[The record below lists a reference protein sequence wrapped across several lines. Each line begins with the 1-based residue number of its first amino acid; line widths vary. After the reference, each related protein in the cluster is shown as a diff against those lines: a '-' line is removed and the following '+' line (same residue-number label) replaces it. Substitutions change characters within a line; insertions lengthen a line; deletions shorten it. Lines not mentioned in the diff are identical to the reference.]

1 MTTNELRT
9 KFLEFMKTKDHAIVP
24 SAPVFLE
31 DDKSTLFTTAGM
43 QPMVPY
49 LLGKEH
55 PEGKRIADSQKCIR
69 TDDIEEVG
77 DNTHL
82 TMFEMLGNWSL
93 GDYFKEE
100 SITWSWEFL
109 TDEKWL
115 GLDPQKIYVTVYE
128 GDSQVPRDD
137 EAVAIWSRLF
147 KEVGFEPEGRI
158 QARGAEDNWWAL
170 GPIGPCGPDTEIF
183 YYVGDEADP
192 KFEDTDKFVE
202 VWNNVFMVYDRDPD
216 GTLSELPNKNV
227 DTGMGL
233 ERIAAMMQGAD
244 SVFDTD
250 LMKQIQ
256 TAIIEYAGQTH
267 EQVYKEIDND
277 LGRAARI
284 ITDHMRSAVFM
295 AADGVEPSNNDRGY
309 VMRRLI
315 RRAVRQALVLGI
327 RQDLSENIAPVIID
341 LYKDAYP
348 ELAENKNKVLDVLDK
363 EEKAFRQTLDKGL
376 REFVRLANYLV
387 EPTVSKKGN
396 RITGLDI
403 FKLFDTYGFPPEMS
417 IEDAK
422 RLNVKVD
429 PNWEEE
435 FQRLM
440 NEQKERSRTAQ
451 AGQFKGGLTDHEPR
465 TLAHHTATHIMHQA
479 LHQVLGDHI
488 VQRGANVSSERLRFD
503 FTHPAKLTDEEK
515 SEIERIVNEQIQKDL
530 KVSWKEYSTD
540 EAFKMGAKGA
550 FGDKYGDVVKV
561 YIMQAE
567 GEEPFSIEICGG
579 PHVERTKGMGR
590 FKIAKE
596 ESSSAGVRRIK
607 AKLIED

>member
-1 MTTNELRT
+1 MTTNELRS
-9 KFLEFMKTKDHAIVP
+9 KFLEFMKTKDHAVVP

-55 PEGKRIADSQKCIR
+55 PQGKRIADAQKCIR

-93 GDYFKEE
+93 GDYFKDE
-100 SITWSWEFL
+100 SIVWSWEFL
-109 TDEKWL
+109 TDKKWL

-137 EAVAIWSRLF
+137 EAVAIWEKLY
-147 KEVGFEPEGRI
+147 KETGIDPEGRI

-183 YYVGDEADP
+183 YYVGDEDDP
-192 KFEDTDKFVE
+192 KFEDTDDFVE
-202 VWNNVFMVYDRDPD
+202 VWNNVFMVYDRDPE

-233 ERIAAMMQGAD
+233 ERIAAMMQGVD

-256 TAIIEYAGQTH
+256 SAINKYAGQTH
-267 EQVYKEIDND
+267 EQVYKEVDSD
-277 LGRAARI
+277 LGRAVRI

-327 RQDLSENIAPVIID
+327 RQGLSENIAPVIID

-348 ELAENKNKVLDVLDK
+348 ELEQNQDKVLDVLDK
-363 EEKAFRQTLDKGL
+363 EEKAFRHTLDKGV
-376 REFVRLANYLV
+376 REFAKIVTG
-387 EPTVSKKGN
+387 ET
-396 RITGLDI
+396 ITGEQV
-403 FKLFDTYGFPPEMS
+403 FKLFDTYGFPPELS

-422 RLNVKVD
+422 RLNRE
-429 PNWEEE
+429 PESNWDEE

-515 SEIERIVNEQIQKDL
+515 QEIERIVNEQIEKDL

-590 FKIAKE
+590 FKIQKE

>member
-1 MTTNELRT
+1 MTTNELRS
-9 KFLEFMKTKDHAIVP
+9 KFLEFMKTKDHAVVP

-55 PEGKRIADSQKCIR
+55 PKGKRIADTQKCIR

-100 SITWSWEFL
+100 SIAWSWEFL
-109 TDEKWL
+109 TDKKWL

-147 KEVGFEPEGRI
+147 KEAGLEPEGRI

-183 YYVGDEADP
+183 YYVGDEDDP
-192 KFEDTDKFVE
+192 RFEDTDEFVE
-202 VWNNVFMVYDRDPD
+202 VWNNVFMVYDRDT
-216 GTLSELPNKNV
+216 GGNLSELPNKNV

-233 ERIAAMMQGAD
+233 ERIAAMMQGVD

-256 TAIIEYAGQTH
+256 AAIIAYAGQTH
-267 EQVYKEIDND
+267 ERVYKEVDSD
-277 LGRAARI
+277 LGRAVRI
-284 ITDHMRSAVFM
+284 ITDHLRSAVFM

-327 RQDLSENIAPVIID
+327 RQDLSENVAPVIID

-348 ELAENKNKVLDVLDK
+348 ELEQNRNKVLDVLDR
-363 EEKAFRQTLDKGL
+363 EERAFRQTLDKGV
-376 REFVRLANYLV
+376 REF
-387 EPTVSKKGN
+387 SKIVGDSAL
-396 RITGLDI
+396 TGDKV
-403 FKLFDTYGFPPEMS
+403 FRLFDTYGFPPELS
-417 IEDAK
+417 VEDAM
-422 RLNVKVD
+422 RLNLEVD
-429 PNWEEE
+429 PNWDEE

-479 LHQVLGDHI
+479 LHKVLGGHI

-515 SEIERIVNEQIQKDL
+515 QEIERIVNEQIEKDL
-530 KVSWKEYSTD
+530 KVTWKEYSPD
-540 EAFKMGAKGA
+540 EAFKIGAKGA

-561 YIMQAE
+561 YVMQAE

-579 PHVERTKGMGR
+579 PHAERTKGIGR

>member
-1 MTTNELRT
+1 MTTNELRS
-9 KFLEFMKTKDHAIVP
+9 KFLEFMKTKDHAVVP

-49 LLGKEH
+49 LLGREH
-55 PEGKRIADSQKCIR
+55 PQGKRIADAQKCIR

-100 SITWSWEFL
+100 SIPWSWEFL
-109 TDEKWL
+109 TDTKWL

-147 KEVGFEPEGRI
+147 KEAGLEPEGRI

-192 KFEDTDKFVE
+192 KFEDTDEFVE
-202 VWNNVFMVYDRDPD
+202 VWNNVFMVYDRDAD
-216 GTLSELPNKNV
+216 GNLSELPNKNV

-256 TAIIEYAGQTH
+256 TAIIKYAGQTH
-267 EQVYKEIDND
+267 EQVYKEVDSD
-277 LGRAARI
+277 LGRAVRI

-327 RQDLSENIAPVIID
+327 RQDLSENVAPVIID

-348 ELAENKNKVLDVLDK
+348 ELAQNRNKVLDVLDR
-363 EEKAFRQTLDKGL
+363 EEKAFRQTLDKGV
-376 REFVRLANYLV
+376 REF
-387 EPTVSKKGN
+387 SKIVGDSAL
-396 RITGLDI
+396 TGEKV
-403 FKLFDTYGFPPEMS
+403 FRLFDTYGFPPELS
-417 IEDAK
+417 VEDAK
-422 RLNVKVD
+422 RLDLEVD
-429 PNWEEE
+429 PSWDED

-515 SEIERIVNEQIQKDL
+515 TEIERIVNEQIEKDL
-530 KVSWKEYSTD
+530 KVTWKEYSTD

-561 YIMQAE
+561 YVMQAE

-579 PHVERTKGMGR
+579 PHVERTKGLGR

>member
-1 MTTNELRT
+1 MVSMTTNELRS
-9 KFLEFMKTKDHAIVP
+9 KFLEFMKTKDHAVVP

-55 PEGKRIADSQKCIR
+55 PKGRRIADAQKCIR

-100 SITWSWEFL
+100 SIPWSWEFL
-109 TDEKWL
+109 TDKKWL

-147 KEVGFEPEGRI
+147 KEAGLEPKSRI
-158 QARGAEDNWWAL
+158 QARGADDNWWAL
-170 GPIGPCGPDTEIF
+170 GPVGPCGPDTEIF

-192 KFEDTDKFVE
+192 KFEDTNEFVE
-202 VWNNVFMVYDRDPD
+202 VWNNVFMVYDRDTD
-216 GTLSELPNKNV
+216 GNLSELPNKNV

-233 ERIAAMMQGAD
+233 ERVVAMMQGTD
-244 SVFDTD
+244 NVYDTD

-256 TAIIEYAGQTH
+256 TVIIEYAGQVY
-267 EQVYKEIDND
+267 EQVYKEVDSE

-327 RQDLSENIAPVIID
+327 RQDLSENVAPVIID
-341 LYKDAYP
+341 LYREAYP
-348 ELAENKNKVLDVLDK
+348 ELEQNQNKVLDVLDR
-363 EEKAFRQTLDKGL
+363 EEKAFRQTLDKGV
-376 REFVRLANYLV
+376 REF
-387 EPTVSKKGN
+387 SKIVGDSAL
-396 RITGLDI
+396 TGEKV
-403 FKLFDTYGFPPEMS
+403 FRLFDTYGFPPELS
-417 IEDAK
+417 VEDAK
-422 RLNVKVD
+422 RLNLEVD
-429 PNWEEE
+429 PSWDEE

-451 AGQFKGGLTDHEPR
+451 AGQYKGGLTDHEPR

-515 SEIERIVNEQIQKDL
+515 AEIEQIVNDQIEKDL

-561 YIMQAE
+561 YVMQAE
-567 GEEPFSIEICGG
+567 GEKPFSIEICGG

-590 FKIAKE
+590 FKISKE

-607 AKLIED
+607 AKLTED